1 MLNMANSQASPHIND
16 IFDTNYTIESY
27 RQLEAIC
34 KAVEFN
40 YELF

>member
-1 MLNMANSQASPHIND
+1 MWLVLSND
-16 IFDTNYTIESY
+16 IFNTNYTLEPY